1 MGEIVDDVRP
11 ADVVWGCHRDIVL
24 NEPGEELRH
33 VRAVRSDRV
42 LAHVAG
48 LQAVQVACEC
58 GRECWWH
65 LHRISPPAMLCWEY
79 VCFLPRLQP
88 RILPNLVRIIR
99 AHLHSIE
106 PSI

>member
-1 MGEIVDDVRP
+1 MMWDLVMYEGWVGD
-11 ADVVWGCHRDIVL
+11 GQIVL

-33 VRAVRSDRV
+33 IRAVSGDGV

-65 LHRISPPAMLCWEY
+65 LHRVSPPAVTCSEY
-79 VCFLPRLQP
+79 ACFSA
-88 RILPNLVRIIR
+88 LVQTRNF
-99 AHLHSIE
+99 AHFGSYNQGK
-106 PSI
+106 SAFY